1 MILIISFRSSSEIDK
16 GNPFLAFTAPS
27 PIIFLSNLFI
37 AFEIVK
43 LLTNPGTLSLAERIA
58 IFVRAFFPKLPNQ
71 EPKDLL
77 DWIILDIFRH
87 LFSSLFLH
95 FLDKVNLVSLF
106 FF

>member
-87 LFSSLFLH
+87 LLSYSYISLIKF
-95 FLDKVNLVSLF
+95 
-106 FF
+106 